1 MEKGALTS
9 YIDVT
14 QVVLYVFWFFFAGLI
29 YYLRQEDKRE
39 GYALDAGGFPPPP
52 EPKTFIL
59 PGGRTVEAPSGIV
72 PDDGGDRIKQAR
84 DYPGEPFDPT
94 GDPMRDAV
102 GPATYADRL
111 DEPDLTWEGE
121 PKIVPLRVATDF
133 AVHEKDPDP
142 RGMEVVGADGA
153 VAGTVSDVWVD
164 RAERLV
170 RHLELKVQS
179 SGKTALLPIAF
190 ADINGKRNQVLVN
203 AILGSQ
209 FAGVPELKSPNQ
221 LTAREE
227 DRISAYYG
235 GGTLYA
241 EPSRAEPLM

>member
-1 MEKGALTS
+1 MEKGVLTA

-14 QVVLYVFWFFFAGLI
+14 QVVLYAFWFFFVGLI
-29 YYLRQEDKRE
+29 IYLRREDKRE

-52 EPKTFIL
+52 PPKTFL
-59 PGGRTVEAPSGIV
+59 MPDGRVVQAPSGIV
-72 PDDGGDRIKQAR
+72 PDDGGDRIKQVR
-84 DYPGEPFDPT
+84 DYPGEPFEPT
-94 GDPMRDAV
+94 GDPMRDGV

-111 DEPDLTWEGE
+111 DKPDLTWEGE

-133 AVHEKDPDP
+133 SVHENDADP
-142 RGMEVVGADGA
+142 RGMDVVGADGQ
-153 VAGTVSDVWVD
+153 VAGTISDIWVD

-170 RHLELKVQS
+170 RHLEMKVQG
-179 SGKTALLPIAF
+179 SGKTSLLPITF
-190 ADINGKRNQVLVN
+190 ADIDGKRRQVLVN
-203 AILGSQ
+203 AILASQ
-209 FAGVPELKSPNQ
+209 FAGVPDLKSPNQ

-241 EPSRAEPLM
+241 EPSRAEPLL